1 MKSIRLL
8 AGLLFLV
15 GPAPAHALFTDD
27 ATQAMIL
34 AEERIFHAF
43 MKVQVVEQLM
53 TLKQNYD
60 ASVRYFNDF
69 KQLNSGKGI
78 FQNIAAQIKTA
89 QTQELNSM
97 QQQINQSFAQTYNT
111 NTAVDTFF
119 KSLDQGIANNIK
131 YAGDEMANAISNRK
145 TGEQIANSA
154 EGLSPKDAANLT
166 AKAQGVQVQV
176 LTQIHEDNLR
186 LIQLGSMQLAGQ
198 ARREKSESQSI
209 SGLRQSV
216 KSRAPSFQE
225 SADDSQGENQ

>member
-1 MKSIRLL
+1 MNRAYFL
-8 AGLLFLV
+8 AGLVFFA
-15 GPAPAHALFTDD
+15 GQAPAHALFTDD

-209 SGLRQSV
+209 SGLRQSL
-216 KSRAPSFQE
+216 KSRAPGFQE
-225 SADDSQGENQ
+225 SQEDGQGGDQ